1 MIPPLSVDHIRIVG
15 IDPGTDTLGIGIVDV
30 HCDTLEPRLVYGRTF
45 TGHHGAARFEHQ
57 YPNLPRRDTRVGIL
71 LREVE
76 RVFIDACP
84 NVIAAESPFMRK
96 FQLSAYESLTEFH
109 KSLRGVV
116 WRYSPVLRLH
126 RFDPVSV
133 KNNVGVSHVKTTK
146 DDVARAV
153 IGLYKD
159 RCAPSVEIRS
169 FDEHTYDAIAV
180 CHAALRT
187 LILKDPVESTRKR
200 KGKRGKKL
208 DRKPVYM
215 AKVGV

>member
-1 MIPPLSVDHIRIVG
+1 MIPPLSSDHIRIVG

-30 HCDTLEPRLVYGRTF
+30 HCDTLEPKLVYGRTF
-45 TGHHGAARFEHQ
+45 TGHHGIRRYEHQ
-57 YPNLPRRDTRVGIL
+57 HPNLPHRDTRVSIL

-84 NVIAAESPFMRK
+84 NVIAAESPFMRR

-133 KNNVGVSHVKTTK
+133 KNNVGVSHVKTNK

-153 IGLYKD
+153 IGLYQD
-159 RCAPSVEIRS
+159 HCTENVEINS

-180 CHAALRT
+180 CHSAYRT
-187 LILKDPVESTRKR
+187 LILKESVASTRKR
-200 KGKRGKKL
+200 KGKRGKKQ
-208 DRKPVYM
+208 K
-215 AKVGV
+215 G